1 MNVAPLHPA
10 QRIAMIDKLG
20 EGLSERAKDVMG
32 FTLSDGHLRTC
43 YEDLYGEIPKPISHR
58 VTEAE
63 EVRNNSLCGLGA
75 SVANQEEAA

>member
-43 YEDLYGEIPKPISHR
+43 YEGLYGVLDLGSGVSGISPNARPQSLDPIPQPP
-58 VTEAE
+58 T
-63 EVRNNSLCGLGA
+63 
-75 SVANQEEAA
+75 EEAA